1 MRSEKK
7 SVLAALVCILLI
19 VATSTS
25 CGDFFP
31 SPKAIVAITISPT
44 SGAVKPGATQQFTAS
59 GTLGNNQ
66 TQDVTGQVNWSSS
79 NAAVATINQAG
90 LASGVALGSATIQ
103 AKSSN
108 VIATATLTVSNVTA
122 ITITVASTT
131 IITGGTTQATAVD
144 QSSNNITNTVTWTS
158 SDTSVATV
166 SSTGV
171 VSGVSIGSANI
182 TASLGSIT
190 SGAVSVTVD

>member
-19 VATSTS
+19 VATFTS

-31 SPKAIVAITISPT
+31 SPKAIVAISISPT
-44 SGAVKPGATQQFTAS
+44 SGAVKPGATQQFTAT

-66 TQDVTGQVNWSSS
+66 TEDVTGQVNWSSS

-90 LASGVALGSATIQ
+90 LATGVALGNATIQ
-103 AKSSN
+103 AKSSD
-108 VIATATLTVSNVTA
+108 VIATAALTVSNVTA

-131 IITGGTTQATAVD
+131 IVTGGTTQATAVD
-144 QSSNNITNTVTWTS
+144 QSNNNITNTVTWTS

-171 VSGVSIGSANI
+171 ISGVSIGTANI

>member
-1 MRSEKK
+1 MRSEKR
-7 SVLAALVCILLI
+7 SVLAALVCLLLI

-31 SPKAIVAITISPT
+31 SPKAVVAISISPT
-44 SGAVKPGATQQFTAS
+44 SGAVKPGATQQYTAT

-79 NAAVATINQAG
+79 NAAVANINQAG
-90 LASGVALGSATIQ
+90 LATGVALGTVTIQ
-103 AKSSN
+103 AKAN
-108 VIATATLTVSNVTA
+108 DVIATATLTVSNVTA
-122 ITITVASTT
+122 ITITVANTT
-131 IITGGTTQATAVD
+131 IVTGGTTQATAVD
-144 QSSNNITNTVTWTS
+144 QNNNDITSTVTWTS
-158 SDTSVATV
+158 SNTSVATV

-190 SGAVSVTVD
+190 SSAVPVTVD

>member
-1 MRSEKK
+1 M
-7 SVLAALVCILLI
+7 
-19 VATSTS
+19 
-25 CGDFFP
+25 
-31 SPKAIVAITISPT
+31 
-44 SGAVKPGATQQFTAS
+44 KPGATQQFTAT

-90 LASGVALGSATIQ
+90 LATGVALGSATIQ
-103 AKSSN
+103 AKSDS

-122 ITITVASTT
+122 ITITVANAT
-131 IITGGTTQATAVD
+131 IVTGGTTQATAVD

-158 SDTSVATV
+158 SDTAVATV

-171 VSGVSIGSANI
+171 ITGVSIGTANI

-190 SGAVSVTVD
+190 SGAVSVTVE

>member
-44 SGAVKPGATQQFTAS
+44 SGAVKPGATQQFTAT

-90 LASGVALGSATIQ
+90 LASGVALGNATIQ

-122 ITITVASTT
+122 ITITIASTT

>member
-7 SVLAALVCILLI
+7 SAVAALVCILLI

-31 SPKAIVAITISPT
+31 SPKAIVAITISPA
-44 SGAVKPGATQQFTAS
+44 SGAVKPGATQQFTAT

-90 LASGVALGSATIQ
+90 LASGIALGTATIQ
-103 AKSSN
+103 AKSSD

-131 IITGGTTQATAVD
+131 IVTGGTTQATAVD
-144 QSSNNITNTVTWTS
+144 QSSNDITNTVTWTS

-171 VSGVSIGSANI
+171 ISGVSIGTANI